1 MNQVSF
7 LADLDQRRSADQ
19 QPTVSELDNADQF
32 STSLHTK
39 GENASV
45 LIYACSYCDFAQL
58 DRDQYEIVAVTG
70 NSMGWYSTLAM
81 AGSLDWE
88 GAYKVINTMGSMMK
102 GGTVGGQ
109 VIYPMTDENWLTD
122 FARVEMVE
130 NLLREA
136 RGMEGIELYPSIF
149 LGGYLVFGGN
159 KSGLEFL
166 LKSLPQ
172 VEHFPFQLINH
183 AAFHTPLLRET
194 SRSALQGISQKLFK
208 KPQIPMIDG
217 RGHVW
222 KPYSTDLSDLYQYT
236 LGHQVLAPYD
246 FTAAI
251 TVALKEFNPDQLIL
265 LGPGNTLGGA
275 IGQIL
280 VRNQW
285 QGITDKASFSTRQQQ
300 SPILLSLGR

>member
-1 MNQVSF
+1 MSNPKKRAVVICPGRGTYTKETLGYLKPHRMNQVSF

-136 RGMEGIELYPSIF
+136 RGMEGIE
-149 LGGYLVFGGN
+149 
-159 KSGLEFL
+159 
-166 LKSLPQ
+166 
-172 VEHFPFQLINH
+172 
-183 AAFHTPLLRET
+183 
-194 SRSALQGISQKLFK
+194 
-208 KPQIPMIDG
+208 
-217 RGHVW
+217 
-222 KPYSTDLSDLYQYT
+222 
-236 LGHQVLAPYD
+236 
-246 FTAAI
+246 
-251 TVALKEFNPDQLIL
+251 
-265 LGPGNTLGGA
+265 
-275 IGQIL
+275 
-280 VRNQW
+280 
-285 QGITDKASFSTRQQQ
+285 
-300 SPILLSLGR
+300 